1 MTPAVDSGPSG
12 GSCGTQERRQEM
24 QLRQERGREIRA
36 AVLSKMLKIL
46 TMLKEEAVS
55 RYMREE
61 GGAFARV
68 EGC

>member
-1 MTPAVDSGPSG
+1 
-12 GSCGTQERRQEM
+12 M

-46 TMLKEEAVS
+46 TMSNADEVS
-55 RYMREE
+55 GYGGEP
-61 GGAFARV
+61 GGAFARA